1 MMLMLL
7 GLASI
12 AAALYL
18 TFINAYA
25 TTQGSGQSKLESL
38 KEAWTNIA
46 IGFSINYVANLL
58 LLPLVG
64 AHVGLVQNFWLGCIY
79 TTISLIRQYVIR
91 RRFNA
96 RMVRQQAKE
105 GA

>member
-7 GLASI
+7 GIASI
-12 AAALYL
+12 AACLYL

-25 TTQGSGQSKLESL
+25 TTQGSGQSRLDSM
-38 KEAWTNIA
+38 KEAWTNIG

-64 AHVGLVQNFWLGCIY
+64 LHVGLGDNFWLGCIY
-79 TTISLIRQYVIR
+79 TAISLVRQFVIR

-96 RMVRQQAKE
+96 RMVREQAKE